1 MSWLARSIANSLKL
15 DDDDDDD
22 ESDRNPGAPSPDP
35 SPRPKSA
42 VEPSDSPSPPS
53 NESPRGVKED
63 LSELKKTLTRQL
75 WGVASFL
82 APPPDPSPP
91 PPARHIGDPDPNSQP
106 SPPPGRP
113 APSREPSDHENP
125 DDEELIAGIRSDFAE
140 ISGKFRS
147 GISKLSNNKTVWE
160 FSKIA
165 SNFLQLGPEGDSVD
179 EDLVGN
185 AVGVTEEVLAFAK
198 NIAMHPETW
207 LDFPLPDSEDGYSD
221 EFELSDAQEEH
232 ALAIERLAPRLAAL
246 RMELCS
252 EYMSD
257 GCFWKIY
264 FVLIHPRLNKQEAE
278 LLSTPQIV
286 EARAMLM
293 QELQNRGKAEVE
305 SDSSGRDLRTDSVDS
320 SHKEHSSVPSN
331 AQSESAPS
339 QVSVV
344 GAAEPAVVAITERE
358 KHPVETTEIQIIGKP
373 VVKEKIIYQ
382 KEYQHSHS
390 GSSSRVL
397 DNKSED
403 DADDW
408 LKEEET
414 LEGADVRGT
423 TVHIENDED
432 VSFSDLED
440 DDGDMPTTYKK
451 VAYGSDSSTKDSR
464 DWVQLGGS
472 SDDSS
477 KEVNPG
483 GKNGAKSDKVTDR
496 DLEIKESNDW
506 LNVDDIDE
514 ICGAD
519 MTFN

>member
-15 DDDDDDD
+15 DDDDGDE
-22 ESDRNPGAPSPDP
+22 ESDRNPGATSPDP
-35 SPRPKSA
+35 SPPPKTA
-42 VEPSDSPSPPS
+42 VGPSGSPSSPS

-82 APPPDPSPP
+82 APPPDPSSP
-91 PPARHIGDPDPNSQP
+91 PPARQAGGPDPS
-106 SPPPGRP
+106 SPPPPGGP
-113 APSREPSDHENP
+113 PPPQEPSDREDP
-125 DDEELIAGIRSDFAE
+125 DDEALIAGIRSDFAE
-140 ISGKFRS
+140 ISGRFRS

-160 FSKIA
+160 FTKIA
-165 SNFLQLGPEGDSVD
+165 SNLLQLGPEGDSVD
-179 EDLVGN
+179 EGLVGN
-185 AVGVTEEVLAFAK
+185 AVGVTEEVLAFAR

-207 LDFPLPDSEDGYSD
+207 LDFPLPDNEDAYSD

-264 FVLIHPRLNKQEAE
+264 FVLLHPRLNKQEAE
-278 LLSTPQIV
+278 LLSTPQIL

-293 QELQNRGKAEVE
+293 HELQNRGNAKVE
-305 SDSSGRDLRTDSVDS
+305 SGWSGRDSRTDSVDS
-320 SHKEHSSVPSN
+320 SHEEHLSVPSG

-339 QVSVV
+339 QLSVA
-344 GAAEPAVVAITERE
+344 GATEPAAVAITETE
-358 KHPVETTEIQIIGKP
+358 KHPVEVTEIQIIEKP
-373 VVKEKIIYQ
+373 VVEEKTMYQ

-397 DNKSED
+397 DEKSED

-414 LEGADVRGT
+414 LEGADARGT

-451 VAYGSDSSTKDSR
+451 VTYGSDSSTKDSR

-477 KEVNPG
+477 KEVNLG
-483 GKNGAKSDKVTDR
+483 DKKGAKSEKVTDR

-514 ICGAD
+514 V
-519 MTFN
+519 